1 VAAPDISQILND
13 LLSTHI
19 LTEWQSSPADLPE
32 QYVLTF
38 AHHVLFDYAV
48 ARLLFR
54 GTPEKLLRRL
64 SQDPELVIVVR
75 PSLVL
80 HFQYMWTIHPG
91 REQFWRLVLQIMHV
105 SQIPEIGKLIGPAIA
120 AELSRAL
127 PDLAPLCTALAS
139 PEQGV
144 RTAADQ
150 ALRHLTGSLL
160 AATPTEYPLVGSEA
174 GPWCD
179 LLEWVSQHLRE
190 PLTSAMRPLLVTLC
204 EHPERF
210 TPAQRIAAGTA
221 ARRLLE
227 FAWTMAPQDPW
238 LVAHA
243 IQAVCRTFEGDSVAS
258 ALLLRRCLEPIALTQ
273 YGYKG
278 MRYLAQEVER
288 LIPLDAALVAEIYRT
303 AFTHQEPSTE
313 PTPIGLSRILPMTSN
328 RQQDCHMVLYVL
340 ANVFPVFLAQ
350 APAQAT
356 RTLMVIIGLYVAQ
369 KHHHAASERE
379 EPFVFHENETYIRTD
394 YSANW
399 DTGAIYDNDEP
410 LKMLGA
416 FESYVERL
424 AEQEE
429 NAGELYALIAIVA
442 EENRLAVVW
451 RRLLRLGA
459 RFPHTL
465 GRTLLPLAWTIPVL
479 KHRDT
484 SEAAGTFL
492 HAIFPEL
499 TTAARERVERAL
511 LALPEFVPSDRR
523 EAGEHIRNRL
533 LGCLMPS
540 DLITNE
546 ARHLLTHLQAANAV
560 PPNEPPVRVTS
571 WTGNPFGEEEYLAEE
586 GVPVNAEA
594 NQRIRDLE
602 QPVKTFADQQ
612 NARSLS
618 QIINTIG
625 TESYFASG
633 AYALKQQQHTADR
646 KPLTQEQE
654 RFYREAGPLL
664 DLLADVGFPSVAH
677 HLLELL
683 EVFIPCD
690 AAGIFLR
697 IGRVIRGGKKS
708 GYQYESLAV
717 DLMVG
722 LVERYLAEYR
732 PLLREQHECRQTLLD
747 ILDTFVQVGW
757 PQARRLAYR
766 LEEIYQ

>member
-1 VAAPDISQILND
+1 
-13 LLSTHI
+13 
-19 LTEWQSSPADLPE
+19 
-32 QYVLTF
+32 
-38 AHHVLFDYAV
+38 
-48 ARLLFR
+48 
-54 GTPEKLLRRL
+54 
-64 SQDPELVIVVR
+64 
-75 PSLVL
+75 
-80 HFQYMWTIHPG
+80 
-91 REQFWRLVLQIMHV
+91 
-105 SQIPEIGKLIGPAIA
+105 
-120 AELSRAL
+120 
-127 PDLAPLCTALAS
+127 
-139 PEQGV
+139 
-144 RTAADQ
+144 
-150 ALRHLTGSLL
+150 
-160 AATPTEYPLVGSEA
+160 
-174 GPWCD
+174 
-179 LLEWVSQHLRE
+179 
-190 PLTSAMRPLLVTLC
+190 VTL
-204 EHPERF
+204 
-210 TPAQRIAAGTA
+210 
-221 ARRLLE
+221 
-227 FAWTMAPQDPW
+227 
-238 LVAHA
+238 
-243 IQAVCRTFEGDSVAS
+243 SS
-258 ALLLRRCLEPIALTQ
+258 
-273 YGYKG
+273 
-278 MRYLAQEVER
+278 
-288 LIPLDAALVAEIYRT
+288 
-303 AFTHQEPSTE
+303 
-313 PTPIGLSRILPMTSN
+313 
-328 RQQDCHMVLYVL
+328 
-340 ANVFPVFLAQ
+340 
-350 APAQAT
+350 
-356 RTLMVIIGLYVAQ
+356 
-369 KHHHAASERE
+369 
-379 EPFVFHENETYIRTD
+379 
-394 YSANW
+394 
-399 DTGAIYDNDEP
+399 
-410 LKMLGA
+410 
-416 FESYVERL
+416 
-424 AEQEE
+424 
-429 NAGELYALIAIVA
+429 YALIAIVA

-459 RFPHTL
+459 RLPHTL

-479 KHRDT
+479 KNRDN